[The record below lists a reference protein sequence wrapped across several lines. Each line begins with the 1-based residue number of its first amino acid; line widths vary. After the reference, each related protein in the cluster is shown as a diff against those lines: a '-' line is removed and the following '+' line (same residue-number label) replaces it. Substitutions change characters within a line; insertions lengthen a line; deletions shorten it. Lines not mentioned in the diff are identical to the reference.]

1 MWLCV
6 CVCGCVPASQEVMRR
21 LSVIEEE
28 DRGGPDDGSSGID
41 SSEEDEP
48 VGTVVRHDLVP
59 VASPPLKLLSNDGV
73 TEGSTA
79 TASTVDR
86 STGGSPT
93 RRAHQRIVSLGYA
106 DDGAEGKSE
115 ADSPAGSPGIYT
127 DDGEGDEDAWSYV
140 L

>member
-1 MWLCV
+1 M
-6 CVCGCVPASQEVMRR
+6 GRSTEM
-21 LSVIEEE
+21 
-28 DRGGPDDGSSGID
+28 
-41 SSEEDEP
+41 SSELRP
-48 VGTVVRHDLVP
+48 TSV
-59 VASPPLKLLSNDGV
+59 LS
-73 TEGSTA
+73 